1 MKVTRNRA
9 LATMAAAVAL
19 VAPVG
24 LAASSPTVTSPAL
37 RTTAVSVTPSTTSAG
52 SPYCGIYWGSL
63 PKRSTSMTTGAVE
76 NVRSGRHT
84 CFDRVVFDIAPG
96 HGKVG
101 YSVRYVSQVTSP
113 GSGLPV
119 SVSGGVRIQITVN
132 APATKRIPSTGVI
145 NYLNWSTFRQ
155 LKWVAS
161 FEGYTDFGLGV
172 RARLPMRAFV
182 LQASDGG
189 QRLVVDVAHHW

>member
-1 MKVTRNRA
+1 MKGRNRA
-9 LATMAAAVAL
+9 LATLAATAAL
-19 VAPVG
+19 AAPVG

-63 PKRSTSMTTGAVE
+63 PKRAASLSTGRVQD
-76 NVRSGRHT
+76 VRSGRHT

-96 HGKVG
+96 HGRVG
-101 YSVRYVSQVTSP
+101 YSVRYVTRVTAP

-119 SVSGGVRIQITVN
+119 SVNGGARLQITVN
-132 APATKRIPSTGVI
+132 APATRRVPSSGVV
-145 NYLNWSTFRQ
+145 NYWNWSTFRQ
-155 LKWVAS
+155 LKWVGS

-182 LQASDGG
+182 LQDSDGG